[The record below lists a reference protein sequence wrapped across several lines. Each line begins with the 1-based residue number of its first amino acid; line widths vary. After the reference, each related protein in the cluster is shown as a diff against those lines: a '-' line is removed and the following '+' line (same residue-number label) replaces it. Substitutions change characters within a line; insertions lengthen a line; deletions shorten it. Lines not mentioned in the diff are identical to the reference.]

1 MSRRGCHTTR
11 HDDAAT
17 QASPPSRVTVI
28 PPRCGARTER
38 ELTKQR
44 RARHRAA
51 VLPPEVLARPR
62 TMTRSS
68 TCGAFERTKGA
79 WLGATGR
86 HEVPSVKVVG
96 EVAFVRKGSGSYDEA
111 RI

>member
-1 MSRRGCHTTR
+1 
-11 HDDAAT
+11 
-17 QASPPSRVTVI
+17 
-28 PPRCGARTER
+28 
-38 ELTKQR
+38 
-44 RARHRAA
+44 
-51 VLPPEVLARPR
+51 
-62 TMTRSS
+62 MTRSS